1 MRVSMDCKATVNIGE
16 YSRGGKTRGD
26 NRAADHDMGCQE
38 KYTPFGIVNED
49 NGELHLSFGSSA
61 KTSDFIVDSLQSWW
75 EQRPVQERDGISLL
89 QIKADN
95 GPESNGR
102 RTQFLHRMVQ
112 FADTIGKPIQ
122 LLYYPPYHSKYN
134 PIERCWGILEQHWN
148 GTKLTDAETML
159 QWAKTMTWKSLHPV
173 VELSRTVYEKGVTLT
188 KEAMRAVEARLVRN
202 PQLPKWDILISPA
215 CPV

>member
-1 MRVSMDCKATVNIGE
+1 
-16 YSRGGKTRGD
+16 
-26 NRAADHDMGCQE
+26 
-38 KYTPFGIVNED
+38 
-49 NGELHLSFGSSA
+49 
-61 KTSDFIVDSLQSWW
+61 
-75 EQRPVQERDGISLL
+75 VQERDGTSLL

-148 GTKLTDAETML
+148 GTRLTDVETML

-173 VELSRTVYEKGVTLT
+173 VELSRTIYEKGVTLT
-188 KEAMRAVEARLVRN
+188 KEAMGAVEARLVRH

-215 CPV
+215 SPV